1 MEFGLWYLTSF
12 QRCAVVYSIWG
23 LIEMNLH
30 SWGNLSWGKRN
41 DRFERG
47 LWICSD
53 WYLLKIKI
61 HNAASWSFKLVHLIY
76 LWLSSACIQ
85 CLFCRRWL
93 KFFSRM
99 LERKQTQKETHP
111 VANSSACGE
120 RIHHRVF
127 GHRSKSSYMITAAV
141 LCRYKSLGEK
151 ILWSRKVNH
160 THLQF

>member
-1 MEFGLWYLTSF
+1 MEFALWYLTSF
-12 QRCAVVYSIWG
+12 QRSAVVYSIWG
-23 LIEMNLH
+23 LTEMNLP

-61 HNAASWSFKLVHLIY
+61 HNGASWHFKLVHLIY
-76 LWLSSACIQ
+76 FRLRSACMQ

-93 KFFSRM
+93 EFFSRM

-111 VANSSACGE
+111 VANSSVCGE
-120 RIHHRVF
+120 RIHYRDDWH
-127 GHRSKSSYMITAAV
+127 GHRSKSSDMTTAAV
-141 LCRYKSLGEK
+141 LCRYKSLGEN
-151 ILWSRKVNH
+151 ILWSRKVKS
-160 THLQF
+160 